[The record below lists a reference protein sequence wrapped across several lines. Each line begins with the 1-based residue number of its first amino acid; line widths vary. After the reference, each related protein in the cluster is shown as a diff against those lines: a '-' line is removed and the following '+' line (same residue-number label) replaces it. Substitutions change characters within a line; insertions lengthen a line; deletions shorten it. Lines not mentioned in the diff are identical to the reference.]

1 MQTERLRKPRL
12 RLDPSPDHDPIPAPN
27 LNPESDPYCDANL
40 KTSQSPSLS
49 SRSYKKLPEHVKV
62 GSQILCA
69 DGSFVLEVL
78 ETNPK
83 AGTVRAKAMN
93 NASLG

>member
-1 MQTERLRKPRL
+1 MRPL
-12 RLDPSPDHDPIPAPN
+12 RL
-27 LNPESDPYCDANL
+27 
-40 KTSQSPSLS
+40 
-49 SRSYKKLPEHVKV
+49 RSYKKLPEHVKV

-78 ETNPK
+78 ETDPK

-93 NASLG
+93 NASLGCDHNKPLSTLP

>member
-1 MQTERLRKPRL
+1 MRMQRGVPSRHAAAHHAVHGTQGLVTAEYSAHPDRKPVHFL
-12 RLDPSPDHDPIPAPN
+12 PWA
-27 LNPESDPYCDANL
+27 
-40 KTSQSPSLS
+40 
-49 SRSYKKLPEHVKV
+49 RSYKKLPEHVKV

-78 ETNPK
+78 ETDAK

-93 NASLG
+93 NATLG

>member
-1 MQTERLRKPRL
+1 M
-12 RLDPSPDHDPIPAPN
+12 
-27 LNPESDPYCDANL
+27 
-40 KTSQSPSLS
+40 
-49 SRSYKKLPEHVKV
+49 

-78 ETNPK
+78 ETNVK

-93 NASLG
+93 NASLGCGRELT

>member
-1 MQTERLRKPRL
+1 M
-12 RLDPSPDHDPIPAPN
+12 
-27 LNPESDPYCDANL
+27 
-40 KTSQSPSLS
+40 
-49 SRSYKKLPEHVKV
+49 RSYKKLPEHVKV

-93 NASLG
+93 NASLGCARKLD

>member
-1 MQTERLRKPRL
+1 MPLAL
-12 RLDPSPDHDPIPAPN
+12 
-27 LNPESDPYCDANL
+27 C
-40 KTSQSPSLS
+40 
-49 SRSYKKLPEHVKV
+49 SYKKLPEHVSV

-93 NASLG
+93 NASLGCARELD

>member
-1 MQTERLRKPRL
+1 
-12 RLDPSPDHDPIPAPN
+12 
-27 LNPESDPYCDANL
+27 
-40 KTSQSPSLS
+40 
-49 SRSYKKLPEHVKV
+49 VKV

-78 ETNPK
+78 ETDPK